1 MSTTMT
7 RREWRQDRA
16 RQQRISRIGYGIV
29 VTTALMCVAV
39 LIVALTQGAS

>member
-16 RQQRISRIGYGIV
+16 RKQRITRIGYGIV
-29 VTTALMCVAV
+29 IATAVMCVAV
-39 LIVALTQGAS
+39 FIVAIT

>member
-16 RQQRISRIGYGIV
+16 RQQRTIRIGYGIV
-29 VTTALMCVAV
+29 IATALMCVV
-39 LIVALTQGAS
+39 VFVFALSQA